1 MATTQSQSFRGGAVS
16 PGSGVNESDIQDLNV
31 AHTTSAGTPALE
43 TYNPLNGAT
52 FSFGRVTFKKSG
64 NRVIGSY
71 DPFDNNK
78 QITVVTMD
86 AVEFSEST
94 LTISDSDYALIEAD
108 YNSGNPIVLISE
120 NGGSDVVWQLA
131 LKSSAGYTFTSTTQT
146 SVRVA
151 NVSSASGHAVTI
163 TTADFVPATG
173 VTPGTYTKVT
183 VNAKGTVTNGGS
195 LVATDIPNLPASIL
209 TSGTLDPARIGD
221 ASIEPIKL
229 KYKKELAVDGRT
241 IGANEVGNTVTLY
254 VPEKLQPITRTA
266 NYQLTDNSLN
276 DIDIVDGEYE
286 HVKVANNG
294 SCSITLTTNVTT
306 DCHALM
312 FIENDTG
319 YLCGTVE
326 VLWTDEAMNN
336 RRIEFVMDVP
346 AYAGYLLSIDI
357 RKITYNGNDYPI
369 ARVSVI
375 GYGGHVD

>member
-1 MATTQSQSFRGGAVS
+1 MATSQSQSFRGGSVS
-16 PGSGVNESDIQDLNV
+16 PGEGIHEDDIKTLVINRETEGGVAQQQIYD
-31 AHTTSAGTPALE
+31 
-43 TYNPLNGAT
+43 PLQGNT
-52 FSFGRVTFKKSG
+52 FHFGRVTFKKSG

-71 DPFDNNK
+71 DPFDSNK
-78 QITVVTMD
+78 NITVVTMD

-108 YNSGNPIVLISE
+108 YNSGNPVVLISK
-120 NGGSDVVWQLA
+120 NGGNDVVWQLA

-229 KYKKELAVDGRT
+229 KYKKQLAVDGRT
-241 IGANEVGNTVTLY
+241 IGADEVGNLITLY
-254 VPEKLQPITRTA
+254 VPEKLQPITRQAIYSVSDSTPC
-266 NYQLTDNSLN
+266 NV
-276 DIDIVDGEYE
+276 DIIDGEYE
-286 HVKVANNG
+286 DIGYSYNG
-294 SCSITLTTNVTT
+294 TGFINLTTNVTT
-306 DCHALM
+306 DCHAIM
-312 FIENDTG
+312 FVKAVSG
-319 YLCGTVE
+319 SCGTCE
-326 VLWTDEAMNN
+326 VSFTDEAMNQRQISLN
-336 RRIEFVMDVP
+336 MDIPVDS
-346 AYAGYLLSIDI
+346 GYLFTIDI
-357 RKITYNGNDYPI
+357 RKITHNNTPYSI
-369 ARVSVI
+369 AKVSFV
-375 GYGGHVD
+375 GVV

>member
-1 MATTQSQSFRGGAVS
+1 MATTQSQSFRGGAIS
-16 PGSGVNESDIQDLNV
+16 PGPGVSEDDIQDLNV

-108 YNSGNPIVLISE
+108 YNSGNPVVLISE

-209 TSGTLDPARIGD
+209 TSGTLDPDRIAD
-221 ASIEPIKL
+221 TSIEPIKL
-229 KYKKELAVDGRT
+229 KYKKELTVDGRT

-254 VPEKLQPITRTA
+254 APEKLQPITRHAIYSVSDSTPC
-266 NYQLTDNSLN
+266 NV
-276 DIDIVDGEYE
+276 DIIDGEFEDIGYSY
-286 HVKVANNG
+286 NG
-294 SCSITLTTNVTT
+294 TGAITLMTDVTT
-306 DCHALM
+306 DCHAIM
-312 FIENDTG
+312 FIKAVSG
-319 YLCGTVE
+319 SCGVCE
-326 VLWTDEAMNN
+326 VSFTDEAMNQ
-336 RRIEFVMDVP
+336 RTISLDMDIP
-346 AYAGYLLSIDI
+346 IDSGYLLNIDI
-357 RKITYNGNDYPI
+357 RKITHNGTPYSI
-369 ARVSVI
+369 AKVSVI
-375 GYGGHVD
+375 DVV

>member
-1 MATTQSQSFRGGAVS
+1 MATSQSQSFRGGSIS
-16 PGSGVNESDIQDLNV
+16 PGEGIHEDDIKTLVINRETAGGVAQQQVYD
-31 AHTTSAGTPALE
+31 
-43 TYNPLNGAT
+43 PLQGNT
-52 FSFGRVTFKKSG
+52 FNFGRVTFKKSG

-71 DPFDNNK
+71 DPFDSDKN
-78 QITVVTMD
+78 ITVVTMD

-108 YNSGNPIVLISE
+108 YNSGSPVVLISE
-120 NGGSDVVWQLA
+120 NAGSDVVWQLA

-254 VPEKLQPITRTA
+254 APEKLQPITRHA
-266 NYQLTDNSLN
+266 IYSITDGTPCNV
-276 DIDIVDGEYE
+276 DIIDGECEDVSY
-286 HVKVANNG
+286 NYNG
-294 SCSITLTTNVTT
+294 AGTINLTTNVTT
-306 DCHALM
+306 DCHAIM
-312 FIENDTG
+312 YIEPQIG
-319 YLCGTVE
+319 SCGACNV
-326 VLWTDEAMNN
+326 VYTDEAMNQ
-336 RRIEFVMDVP
+336 RTIELNMEV
-346 AYAGYLLSIDI
+346 AGGYLFTIDI
-357 RKITYNGNDYPI
+357 RKITHNNTPYSI
-369 ARVSVI
+369 AKVSYVWA
-375 GYGGHVD
+375 V

>member
-1 MATTQSQSFRGGAVS
+1 MATTQSQSFRGGAIS
-16 PGSGVNESDIQDLNV
+16 PGSGVSEDDIQDLNV

-43 TYNPLNGAT
+43 TYSPLNGVT

-94 LTISDSDYALIEAD
+94 LTIGDSDYELIEAD
-108 YNSGNPIVLISE
+108 YNSGNPVVLISQ

-241 IGANEVGNTVTLY
+241 IGANEVGNLITLY
-254 VPEKLQPITRTA
+254 VPEKLQPITRHAIYSVSDSTPC
-266 NYQLTDNSLN
+266 NV
-276 DIDIVDGEYE
+276 DIIDGEYE
-286 HVKVANNG
+286 DISYSYSGTGAIN
-294 SCSITLTTNVTT
+294 LTTDVTT
-306 DCHALM
+306 DCHAIM
-312 FIENDTG
+312 FIKAVSG
-319 YLCGTVE
+319 SCGVCE
-326 VLWTDEAMNN
+326 VSFTDEAMNQRQISLN
-336 RRIEFVMDVP
+336 MDI
-346 AYAGYLLSIDI
+346 AIDSGYLFSIDI
-357 RKITYNGNDYPI
+357 RKITYNNTPYSI
-369 ARVSVI
+369 AKVSFV
-375 GYGGHVD
+375 GVV

>member
-1 MATTQSQSFRGGAVS
+1 MATTQSQSFRGGAIS
-16 PGSGVNESDIQDLNV
+16 PGSGVSEDDIQDLNV

-43 TYNPLNGAT
+43 TYSPLNGAT

-71 DPFDNNK
+71 DPFDSNK
-78 QITVVTMD
+78 NITVVTMD

-108 YNSGNPIVLISE
+108 YDSGNPVVLISE

-241 IGANEVGNTVTLY
+241 IGANETANTITLY
-254 VPEKLQPITRTA
+254 VPEKLQPITRHAIYSVTDA
-266 NYQLTDNSLN
+266 TPRNVDIIDGEFEDISYNYQGTGTIN
-276 DIDIVDGEYE
+276 
-286 HVKVANNG
+286 
-294 SCSITLTTNVTT
+294 LTTNVTT
-306 DCHALM
+306 DCHAIM
-312 FIENDTG
+312 YIEPQLGSCG
-319 YLCGTVE
+319 YCNV
-326 VLWTDEAMNN
+326 VYTDEAMNQ
-336 RRIEFVMDVP
+336 RTLELDATISG
-346 AYAGYLLSIDI
+346 GYLLTIDI
-357 RKITYNGNDYPI
+357 RKVTYNNTPYSI
-369 ARVSVI
+369 AKVSYVRA
-375 GYGGHVD
+375 V